1 MINYLGN
8 LGYSSIQPIN
18 EDEDEDYDL
27 FNFKRK

>member
-18 EDEDEDYDL
+18 EDEDYDL